1 MRISTGVQTCALP
14 IYGLRELI
22 DAGPEAPI
30 VAKLVEIVAEY
41 DKALQTWLDS
51 GWADEAASKAL
62 NLASQRIGMT
72 AAITS
77 RAQHDHRRTT
87 QAAITA
93 ATDALAGSVGST
105 TASIQAVSEFRQL
118 RQARSEEHTS
128 EPQSLMRLSYD
139 VFCLK

>member
-62 NLASQRIGMT
+62 NRASQRIGMT
-72 AAITS
+72 AAITW
-77 RAQHDHRRTT
+77 RAPHDHRRPPTGSIP
-87 QAAITA
+87 AD
-93 ATDALAGSVGST
+93 TDAPAGPVRRE
-105 TASIQAVSEFRQL
+105 QR
-118 RQARSEEHTS
+118 
-128 EPQSLMRLSYD
+128 
-139 VFCLK
+139 

>member
-1 MRISTGVQTCALP
+1 MMKAAD
-14 IYGLRELI
+14 GLRELI

-62 NLASQRIGMT
+62 NRASQRIGMT

-87 QAAITA
+87 PAAITA

-105 TASIQAVSEFRQL
+105 TASLPDRKGAVEGKSGTERVDFGGR
-118 RQARSEEHTS
+118 RVT
-128 EPQSLMRLSYD
+128 
-139 VFCLK
+139 KKKTKKTT